1 MTDAPLNEN
10 LTDRQK
16 HLLILLVRSHIDQA
30 EPVSSSSL
38 AQSADVSVSSA
49 TVRNEMAVLEEKGYI
64 RSPHTSS
71 GRVPTEEGYR
81 FFAQH
86 LLENEQAL
94 VATKPTNQKQ
104 LTVASLDI
112 DTWMQTTAMM
122 LAQETGSAALVTE
135 PRMRAENRFKHIQ
148 LIGIQGRMVLMVLVL
163 TSGYV
168 HQQML
173 LMTEPVAQQKLTQ
186 ASEILNRLGYD
197 KNGDGIQELS
207 RTLLSTT
214 LSQEIALLTADALK
228 QMDALSGKIG
238 YQSGLSELLPRLED
252 EGAQQ
257 AIRILEGETTLDD
270 IVEEV
275 IESPQQRVHVM
286 IAGEGRWESL
296 SNLSMVLARYGT
308 GHLVGA
314 IGVMGPTRM
323 RYGTAIPAVR
333 HVAEVVSRFLTQVH
347 GNTKNNTIEARRSE
361 TPGQLGTSTQDT
373 TSSSDG

>member
-16 HLLILLVRSHIDQA
+16 HLLILLVRSHIDQP

-38 AQSADVSVSSA
+38 AQKAAVSVSSA

-71 GRVPTEEGYR
+71 GRVPTEAGYR
-81 FFAQH
+81 FFAKY
-86 LLENEQAL
+86 LLENEQA
-94 VATKPTNQKQ
+94 VAPRTSLIQSQ

-135 PRMRAENRFKHIQ
+135 PRVRAENRFKHIQ
-148 LIGIQGRMVLMVLVL
+148 LISIQGRMVLMVLVL

-173 LMTEPVAQQKLTQ
+173 LMSEPVPQPMLTA
-186 ASEILNRLGYD
+186 ASDILNRHGYD
-197 KNGDGIQELS
+197 KNANGIQELS
-207 RTLLSTT
+207 RTLSTT
-214 LSQEIALLTADALK
+214 LAQEIALLTADALE
-228 QMDALSGKIG
+228 QMDALSGRIG
-238 YQSGLSELLPRLED
+238 YQAGLSDLLPRLED

-257 AIRILEGETTLDD
+257 AIRVLEGETDLDAIVNE
-270 IVEEV
+270 IVESSE
-275 IESPQQRVHVM
+275 QRVHVVV
-286 IAGEGRWESL
+286 AGEGRWESL

-323 RYGTAIPAVR
+323 RYGRAIPAVR
-333 HVAEVVSRFLTQVH
+333 YVAEVVSRFLEQVH
-347 GNTKNNTIEARRSE
+347 DGSTDTTDKAGQSPPDML
-361 TPGQLGTSTQDT
+361 TPGKITGQIDDT
-373 TSSSDG
+373 A